1 LKPSQGRTNL
11 FLCVFAVP
19 SPPTILVEIMGTPEK
34 PEAVRLFA
42 GIMFDKQFGVGRVL
56 DELEDR
62 FGPAES
68 VYGPV
73 PFAWSDYYAGEMGG
87 TLLKTYVCYG
97 KLADRDT
104 LPDIKLW
111 TNDIEQRH
119 AEAGRRKVNID
130 PGYLARDKLALAT
143 TKDFYHRLFLRSGIY
158 GEVTLHFRQG
168 RFRHFSWTYPDY
180 REEMFHEFLIK
191 ARADLVGEL
200 RKTT

>member
-1 LKPSQGRTNL
+1 
-11 FLCVFAVP
+11 
-19 SPPTILVEIMGTPEK
+19 MGTPGK

-42 GIMFDKQFGVGRVL
+42 GIMFDERFAIGRIL
-56 DELEDR
+56 DELKDR

-73 PFAWSDYYAGEMGG
+73 PFTWSDYYAGEMGDS
-87 TLLKTYVCYG
+87 LLKTYVCYER
-97 KLADRDT
+97 LVDRDT

-119 AEAGRRKVNID
+119 AGAGRRKVNID
-130 PGYLARDKLALAT
+130 PGYIARDKLVLAT
-143 TKDFYHRLFLRSGIY
+143 TKDFYHRIFLRKGIY

-168 RFRHFSWTYPDY
+168 LFRHFSWTYPDY
-180 REEMFHEFLIK
+180 REEKLHEFLIK